1 MKIKLDENLPLRLVS
16 LLTELGHDVHTPQD
30 EELSGANDARIWE
43 SAQSEKR
50 FLITQDLDFSDIRR
64 FEPGTH
70 AGILLV
76 RLQEP
81 SRQALIDR
89 VEALFRHESVEGW
102 AKCFVVATERKVRV
116 RQPAK

>member
-16 LLTELGHDVHTPQD
+16 LLTELGHDVHTLQD
-30 EELSGANDARIWE
+30 EGLSGAEDARVWE
-43 SAQSEKR
+43 HAQAEKR
-50 FLITQDLDFSDIRR
+50 FLVTQDLDFSDVRR

-89 VEALFRHESVEGW
+89 VGALFRQEQVQGW

-116 RQPAK
+116 RRPAK